1 MKLAPLGSYRLS
13 KEYNNKF
20 WMNVLIMGMLFIS
33 ILSALSSTVADPDLW
48 GYLAF
53 GRLFWESGRFPYHDV
68 YSYVPTLNPWIYHEW
83 LTGVIFYPLYKETGS
98 LGLQCIKYL
107 IGMMTVVLIYLT
119 ARQRGA
125 DLIGAAVALFITTG
139 FLRIGYSPVRA
150 QVFTYCFFALTLY
163 LLEQVRRTG
172 RWHVLFIIPII
183 MIFWCNL
190 HGGFVSGS
198 GLITL
203 YAFGEAVE
211 RHRFWPYVG
220 ILLLS
225 VMITFFNPY
234 GLKYWAY
241 IFQAITMSRQEI
253 SEWVSVFHISTP
265 ESLVELIYYSL
276 IIFIFLLLIWW
287 GKWRE
292 ITASLILGITLYLGL
307 SHTRHM
313 VFFLIVA
320 GSYMPVLLTPY
331 IQRVISWPWVIDLMH
346 RLGRKIPVFLAL
358 LFISYGAYNFL
369 SSTPW
374 VLRIPSQPWAD
385 KKGVYYPVAAIN
397 FIKIHRLS
405 GNLLIF
411 YDWGEYA
418 LWSLYP
424 QCRVAL
430 DGRYETVYPDSVAKE
445 YFDFSF
451 GRDNWERF
459 LNHYPPD
466 MILIQ
471 APSKIHS
478 LIQKEPDW
486 RQVFT
491 DSGSALFLH
500 QNRQ

>member
-1 MKLAPLGSYRLS
+1 MGILLITILNTLS
-13 KEYNNKF
+13 
-20 WMNVLIMGMLFIS
+20 I
-33 ILSALSSTVADPDLW
+33 TVADPDLW

-53 GRLFWESGRFPYHDV
+53 GRLFWESGRFPYQDV
-68 YSYVPTLNPWIYHEW
+68 YSYVPTQNPWIYHEW
-83 LTGVIFYPLYKETGS
+83 LTGVIFYPLYKETGA

-107 IGMMTVVLIYLT
+107 FGILTVVLIYLT

-125 DLIGAAVALFITTG
+125 DLLGAAIALFITIA

-172 RWHVLFIIPII
+172 RWHVMFVIPII
-183 MIFWCNL
+183 MIIWCNL
-190 HGGFVSGS
+190 HGGFVAGL
-198 GLITL
+198 GLIAL
-203 YAFGEAVE
+203 YLLGEFLS
-211 RHRFWPYVG
+211 RHPFLPYLW

-225 VMITFFNPY
+225 GIATLVNPY
-234 GLKYWAY
+234 GLRYWGY
-241 IFQAITMSRQEI
+241 IFHALTMPRQEI
-253 SEWVSVFHISTP
+253 SEWVSIVQLFRTGS
-265 ESLVELIYYSL
+265 SVEFIYYSL
-276 IIFIFLLLIWW
+276 IIVIFLQLVWW

-292 ITASLILGITLYLGL
+292 ITAGLVLSVTLYVGL

-313 VFFLIVA
+313 VFFLILA
-320 GSYMPVLLTPY
+320 GAYMPVLLTPY
-331 IQRVISWPWVIDLMH
+331 IQRVMSWPWVINLKN
-346 RLGRKIPVFLAL
+346 RLGWKIPAFLSL

-374 VLRIPSQPWAD
+374 VLRIPSQPQRD
-385 KKGVYYPVAAIN
+385 KEGIYYPVSAIN
-397 FIKIHRLS
+397 FIKTHRLS

-411 YDWGEYA
+411 FDWGEYA

-430 DGRYETVYPDSVAKE
+430 DGRYETVYPESIAKE

-451 GRDNWERF
+451 GRENWERF
-459 LNHYPPD
+459 LKHYPPD
-466 MILIQ
+466 MILIRTN
-471 APSKIHS
+471 SKIHS

-491 DSGSALFLH
+491 DSGSALFLK